1 MKNQFLYFL
10 FLQCLSLCVLFFLF
24 FFFFGYTNQKNIPL
38 IYHPFIL
45 FFKLM
50 LLPMYC
56 FILHTEIS
64 ADILE
69 YLTNR
74 INIKCNFP

>member
-1 MKNQFLYFL
+1 MSFIMCF
-10 FLQCLSLCVLFFLF
+10 VFFV

-38 IYHPFIL
+38 IYHPIIL

-74 INIKCNFP
+74 INIKRNFP